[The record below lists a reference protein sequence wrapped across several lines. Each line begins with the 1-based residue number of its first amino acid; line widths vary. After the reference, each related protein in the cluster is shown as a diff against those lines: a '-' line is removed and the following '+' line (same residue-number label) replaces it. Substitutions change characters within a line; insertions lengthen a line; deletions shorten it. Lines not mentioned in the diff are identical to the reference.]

1 MAYSINRP
9 LQQMRFEDDRTG
21 HTKDEKYTYD
31 VSNRVNTVLE
41 DALRVTS
48 IRAVRLEEQEL
59 MQVMSFDGMNVFH
72 LCMAAHVLQLDAF
85 CDLPHSI
92 ISGQK
97 EKRMELVLHLLQ
109 KCNAMDPNCRIIVD
123 KNEIGRVLRPVSI
136 QSPLT
141 QSLLTKIDTK
151 GLNIFHCASLLF
163 QGKTPQRELTAAE
176 KRSKRAKSYPSLEL
190 NLLDVIVSSLLPENS
205 NKGSANKN
213 TSNQEPPSA
222 VSVNQVC
229 HHHVPYP
236 GLQNLTAW
244 TPLHGA
250 IAMDNFDLVRGLL
263 DDNQASITTAP
274 YAHFLTDSLATS
286 SVCEHIVAACAAVY
300 STHPSLLGLSLNEPY
315 SARPL
320 HLAVRG
326 RHFSAV
332 NALAR
337 CPKIDLNVRD
347 EVSGMTV
354 LHEICLRG
362 DEDMLRMFID
372 VSDRLDL
379 LVDRLSVPAATNNNN
394 NNETIPNIPHPKS
407 CVEAVLDSRNVS
419 MLRLLMSMRR
429 NDVLERVLTVRED
442 TDEGGN
448 SKNNSL
454 LFQLEAENMNLAKAL
469 GFSPP
474 VPPSIVN
481 EIDQEENGLPDHLQQ
496 MTLGATGENVPTSS
510 TLQIDTK
517 DTEFSSE
524 EQEQTQTQLD
534 NNSMDQGQGLEETV
548 PAVQFTLDIPNGLT
562 SEELLLQSDMIL
574 KMLLPVINDAGLG
587 DHIHPC
593 YANGTTYRDYCLNAH
608 ASVVAL
614 AFMDGVVSAA
624 ASPQKTRPEEQYP
637 E

>member
-1 MAYSINRP
+1 
-9 LQQMRFEDDRTG
+9 MRFEDDRTG
-21 HTKDEKYTYD
+21 HTKDEKYTHD
-31 VSNRVNTVLE
+31 VSSRINTVLD
-41 DALRVTS
+41 DALRINS

-72 LCMAAHVLQLDAF
+72 LCMSAHVLQLDAF
-85 CDLPHSI
+85 CALPHSI
-92 ISGQK
+92 ISGRK
-97 EKRMELVLHLLQ
+97 DKRMELVLHLLH
-109 KCNAMDPNCRIIVD
+109 KCNAMDPNCRIVVD

-141 QSLLTKIDTK
+141 QSLLSKIDTK

-190 NLLDVIVSSLLPENS
+190 NLLDVIFSSLLPETT
-205 NKGSANKN
+205 NKGSVNKN
-213 TSNQEPPSA
+213 TTNQEQPSPPA
-222 VSVNQVC
+222 VSINQLC
-229 HHHVPYP
+229 HRHVPYQ

-263 DDNQASITTAP
+263 DDNQASITAAP
-274 YAHFLTDSLATS
+274 YAHFLTDTLATS
-286 SVCEHIVAACAAVY
+286 SVCEHIVAACAVVY
-300 STHPSLLGLSLNEPY
+300 STNPSLLGLPLNEPY
-315 SARPL
+315 AARPL

-362 DEDMLRMFID
+362 DEEMLRMFMD

-379 LVDRLSVPAATNNNN
+379 LVDRLTIPAATNNNN
-394 NNETIPNIPHPKS
+394 NNNNNESSPVIPLPKS
-407 CVEAVLDSRNVS
+407 CVEAVLDSRNAS

-429 NDVLERVLTVRED
+429 NDVLERVLTVREN
-442 TDEGGN
+442 TDEIG
-448 SKNNSL
+448 SSSL
-454 LFQLEAENMNLAKAL
+454 LMQLEVENMNLAKVM
-469 GFSPP
+469 GFAIPP
-474 VPPSIVN
+474 VPTSIVN
-481 EIDQEENGLPDHLQQ
+481 ETNQEESNDGLLDQLQQ
-496 MTLGATGENVPTSS
+496 MTLGATGETLPTSS
-510 TLQIDTK
+510 TLPNDTN
-517 DTEFSSE
+517 DMEFSSE
-524 EQEQTQTQLD
+524 EPEQAQTQLD
-534 NNSMDQGQGLEETV
+534 LEQGVDETV
-548 PAVQFTLDIPNGLT
+548 ATVQFTLDIPSGLS
-562 SEELLLQSDMIL
+562 SEELLARSDMIL

-587 DHIHPC
+587 DHAHPC

-608 ASVVAL
+608 ASIVAV

-624 ASPQKTRPEEQYP
+624 ASPQKNRMEEQN
-637 E
+637 EE